1 MRDIYIYSGKGAYQS
16 KDIENFLSVF
26 DFYYKRI
33 CEHNLRKIRAK
44 SIFIVPGGLI
54 DDYLPAW
61 GKTGVNIIRNFVKK
75 GGIYIGI
82 CSGVYVAGK
91 KYKKQNGLN
100 FFQESLDYIK
110 HKKIISVKNNK
121 GKSFNLITE
130 NGPDLSF
137 IKNGTTLLKDRKNIP
152 YAIKIN
158 FGEGEVYLFSS
169 HPEGSVYYKKLPQ
182 NFSGAKYLFSLLKKI

>member
-1 MRDIYIYSGKGAYQS
+1 MRNIYVYNGKGAYQA

-33 CEHNLRKIRAK
+33 CEHNLKEMKSK

-61 GKTGVNIIRNFVKK
+61 GKMGINIIRNFVKE
-75 GGIYIGI
+75 GGIYMGI

-100 FFQESLDYIK
+100 FFQESLNYIK
-110 HKKIISVKNNK
+110 REEIVSVKDNK

-130 NGPDLSF
+130 NGPDLSL
-137 IKNGTTLLKDRKNIP
+137 IKNGKVLLKDKKGIP

-158 FGEGEVYLFSS
+158 FGKGKVYLFSS

-182 NFSGAKYLFSLLKKI
+182 NFSGARYLLSLLKKI